1 MQGIKRRIIYL
12 SSYEVFGLLISSSVI
27 ATLSNSQLSHTAPL
41 AIAITTVAVTWN
53 LFYNLL
59 FESWEKRQV
68 LRKRTVKRR
77 IFHAIGFQLTLI
89 VFLIPLIAWWMN
101 ISLIDAFLLDVS
113 LVFIIPLYSFV
124 FIWIF
129 DKLFGEPLS
138 AMP

>member
-41 AIAITTVAVTWN
+41 SIAITTVAVTWN

-124 FIWIF
+124 FNWIF

>member
-124 FIWIF
+124 FNWIF